1 MMVTDA
7 KWLGEVLPKFSN
19 DEISP
24 ILNIGSSTK
33 KFREVDQPH
42 IAKYVFRPLEERGVK
57 VIHCDLKDAEGVD
70 ISGNIFDDATIEKM
84 KALGAKSIICTHMFE
99 HVEDRDDL
107 AKRLMSLLPKD
118 GLFFITVPNS
128 YHQHDDPIDT
138 MYRPSPDELAGLF
151 KGQTVLHKDIL
162 VDGNYWG
169 KIKQRP
175 ITLFF
180 RHFTR
185 FFIPFLGLKKWK
197 RSMRKLYWLF
207 NNYKVS
213 AIVGRKVVGIF

>member
-1 MMVTDA
+1 MMVSDA
-7 KWLGEVLPKFSN
+7 KWLGKVLPQFS
-19 DEISP
+19 DEELSP
-24 ILNIGSSTK
+24 VLNIGSSTK
-33 KFREVDQPH
+33 KFREEDQPH
-42 IAKYVFRPLEERGVK
+42 IHKYVFAPLEKRGIK
-57 VIHCDLKDAEGVD
+57 VIHCDLKEAEGVD
-70 ISGNIFDDATIEKM
+70 VSADIFNNEALEHLSSYNA
-84 KALGAKSIICTHMFE
+84 KAIICTHMFE
-99 HVEDRDDL
+99 HVLNKEDL
-107 AKRLMSLLPKD
+107 AKRLLSLIPEN

-138 MYRPSPDELAGLF
+138 MYRPSPEELAQLF
-151 KGQTVLHKDIL
+151 NGQNILQKDIL

-175 ITLFF
+175 VTLFF

-185 FFIPFLGLKKWK
+185 FFIPFISISKWK

-213 AIVGRKVVGIF
+213 AIVGCKVA

>member
-1 MMVTDA
+1 MMVSDA
-7 KWLGEVLPKFSN
+7 KWLGEVLPKFSI
-19 DEISP
+19 EELSP
-24 ILNIGSSTK
+24 VLNIGSSTK
-33 KFREVDQPH
+33 KFREEEQPH
-42 IAKYVFRPLEERGVK
+42 IHEYVFAPLEAKGIK
-57 VIHCDLKDAEGVD
+57 VIHCDLKQGEGVD
-70 ISGNIFDDATIEKM
+70 VSADIFDDSAIEKL
-84 KALGAKSIICTHMFE
+84 KSYNAKSIICTHMFE
-99 HVEDRDDL
+99 HVTNKEDL
-107 AKRLMSLLPKD
+107 AKRLLSLIPDK

-138 MYRPSPDELAGLF
+138 MYRPTPEELSTLF
-151 KGQTVLHKDIL
+151 KGQNILQKDIL

-175 ITLFF
+175 FTLFF

-185 FFIPFLGLKKWK
+185 FFIPFLSVKKWK

-213 AIVGRKVVGIF
+213 AIVGRKVV